1 MRTIIFDCVT
11 VHAKMLE
18 SLALIKTLAGQNP
31 QLVSLIEKN
40 RIRILWLAGVT
51 HVIEVLVLIR
61 LISNL
66 IMKAGSMLTRHR
78 GKPAF
83 APLLDISG

>member
-11 VHAKMLE
+11 VHAQMLE

-51 HVIEVLVLIR
+51 RVIDVLVLIR
-61 LISNL
+61 LISN
-66 IMKAGSMLTRHR
+66 
-78 GKPAF
+78 
-83 APLLDISG
+83 

>member
-11 VHAKMLE
+11 VHAQMLE

-51 HVIEVLVLIR
+51 RVIDVLVLIR
-61 LISNL
+61 LIGN
-66 IMKAGSMLTRHR
+66 
-78 GKPAF
+78 
-83 APLLDISG
+83 